1 MATRIEG
8 RAFVF
13 GDHVSGDNG
22 IIEFGVIRD
31 FTKPFDEASLAAMC
45 FSRVDP
51 RFPAAFRPGDI
62 VVAGR
67 NFAHHSHP
75 QVAVAL
81 KAAGLACVVCESTET
96 GLLRKCLNIGF
107 PLVTCRGVTGLV
119 REGQVLAVD
128 LAEGRIAN
136 RHTGEELRTA
146 PYSPRMLGMIAA
158 GGLIP
163 FLKAE
168 LSAAAG

>member
-1 MATRIEG
+1 MTTRIEG

-31 FTKPFDEASLAAMC
+31 FTKPFDEKGLGAMC

-51 RFPAAFRPGDI
+51 RFPAAFGPGDI

-75 QVAVAL
+75 QVAVSL
-81 KAAGLACVVCESTET
+81 KAAGLGCVVCESTET
-96 GLLRKCLNIGF
+96 GFLRKCLNIGF
-107 PLVTCRGVTGLV
+107 PLVTCRGIAALTV
-119 REGQVLAVD
+119 EGDVLAVD
-128 LAEGRIAN
+128 LAAGTVEN
-136 RHTGEELRTA
+136 RRTGDVLRTA
-146 PYSPRMLGMIAA
+146 AYSPRMLGMITA

-168 LSAAAG
+168 LAA